1 MANIRYKVGDTWYD
15 VGSMGGSISEITVD
29 SQLSDTSANPVENR
43 VITKALED
51 SKEVSVSS
59 TTPTG
64 DEVLWI
70 NPDGT
75 GGGSSSGGGVTS
87 LNGKTGALT
96 LKTVDNQSLIG
107 SGNIPLKTRIYKHYL
122 KYTGADSLE
131 EQQAEA
137 YVTVYSTQSTAYTKS
152 SIAGVFGIGERVV
165 CSTRQAAYGT
175 TGWSDFICDS
185 LDNTSNDTLQYKA
198 NYLMYLELS
207 SDSVLQL

>member
-29 SQLSDTSANPVENR
+29 SQLSETSANPVENR

-75 GGGSSSGGGVTS
+75 GGGGSSGGGVT
-87 LNGKTGALT
+87 
-96 LKTVDNQSLIG
+96 
-107 SGNIPLKTRIYKHYL
+107 
-122 KYTGADSLE
+122 
-131 EQQAEA
+131 
-137 YVTVYSTQSTAYTKS
+137 
-152 SIAGVFGIGERVV
+152 
-165 CSTRQAAYGT
+165 
-175 TGWSDFICDS
+175 
-185 LDNTSNDTLQYKA
+185 
-198 NYLMYLELS
+198 
-207 SDSVLQL
+207 

>member
-29 SQLSDTSANPVENR
+29 SQLSETSANPVENR

-75 GGGSSSGGGVTS
+75 GGGGSSGGGGKLYLHKVNLTGTYLIDIYS
-87 LNGKTGALT
+87 SYSTTFTYESFVAYLNKIARDIPCYIWADDGRAKYQLT
-96 LKTVDNQSLIG
+96 RVGYISSAGI
-107 SGNIPLKTRIYKHYL
+107 
-122 KYTGADSLE
+122 YTGWYDGNEYNDVYTYSIE
-131 EQQAEA
+131 SDT
-137 YVTVYSTQSTAYTKS
+137 VT
-152 SIAGVFGIGERVV
+152 
-165 CSTRQAAYGT
+165 
-175 TGWSDFICDS
+175 
-185 LDNTSNDTLQYKA
+185 
-198 NYLMYLELS
+198 EL
-207 SDSVLQL
+207 